1 MVSFILLFTLAVCF
15 FCSALLSFFHS
26 VCAIF
31 FRFSISCLTL
41 FELLLLFAD
50 ILKGNC
56 MTARIYWLMQ
66 KTHPYVMMSW
76 HVIMLT
82 LVCLIWHISLLYNCL
97 SATEKRASF
106 RLRHISA
113 LVYALCLEVLGVFAW
128 SPSTMVVSACL
139 HFWSKQPTQVDK
151 VHPKTQS
158 KYFFESPLFINSFV
172 SFAQIPRINF
182 LFCLIC
188 H

>member
-1 MVSFILLFTLAVCF
+1 MVFFILLFTLAVCF

-113 LVYALCLEVLGVFAW
+113 LV
-128 SPSTMVVSACL
+128 
-139 HFWSKQPTQVDK
+139 SKQPTQVDK